1 MRFEGLDLNLL
12 VALNILL
19 EERNVTL
26 AARRLHISQSALSG
40 ALARLREYFGDEL
53 LVPVGRAMVP
63 TPRAESLAEPVR
75 AVLLQV
81 RSSIASKSQFDP
93 ATSER
98 RFNILTSDYLIA
110 VLLGEVIRRAS
121 LIAPGVGFDVQHVQD
136 RPIERLERGEV
147 DLLITPEP
155 FTSDAH
161 PFELLFQD
169 DHVVIAAEDNPA
181 VRVGLDLERFLE
193 LGQVGVR
200 FGSDRMPAYED
211 WVLTTTSHRRR
222 LEVVASSF
230 TAVPFLVAGTGRI
243 ALLPRR
249 LASHFARLLPL
260 KIFAAPIEL
269 PPLREVMQWN
279 RFNDQDPGL
288 RWLLGLLRET
298 AAQELPSGAEES
310 VLAS

>member
-12 VALNILL
+12 VALNVLL
-19 EERNVTL
+19 EERNVTV
-26 AARRLHISQSALSG
+26 AAKRLHLSQSALSG
-40 ALARLREYFGDEL
+40 ALARLREYFNDDL
-53 LVPVGRAMVP
+53 LVPVGRLMVP

-249 LASHFARLLPL
+249 LANHFARLLPL

>member
-1 MRFEGLDLNLL
+1 
-12 VALNILL
+12 V
-19 EERNVTL
+19 
-26 AARRLHISQSALSG
+26 
-40 ALARLREYFGDEL
+40 
-53 LVPVGRAMVP
+53 
-63 TPRAESLAEPVR
+63 
-75 AVLLQV
+75 
-81 RSSIASKSQFDP
+81 
-93 ATSER
+93 
-98 RFNILTSDYLIA
+98 
-110 VLLGEVIRRAS
+110 
-121 LIAPGVGFDVQHVQD
+121 
-136 RPIERLERGEV
+136 
-147 DLLITPEP
+147 
-155 FTSDAH
+155 H

>member
-19 EERNVTL
+19 EERNVT
-26 AARRLHISQSALSG
+26 AAAKRLHLSQSALSG
-40 ALARLREYFGDEL
+40 ALGRLREYFNDDL
-53 LVPVGRAMVP
+53 LVPVGRLMVP

-81 RSSIASKSQFDP
+81 HSSIASKSQFDP
-93 ATSER
+93 ATSDR

-110 VLLGEVIRRAS
+110 VLLGDAIRRAS
-121 LIAPGVGFDVQHVQD
+121 SLAPYVGFDVQHVQD
-136 RPIERLERGEV
+136 RPLERIERGEV

-169 DHVVIAAEDNPA
+169 DHVVIAAEYNAA
-181 VRVGLDLERFLE
+181 VAQGMDLARFLE

-211 WVLTTTSHRRR
+211 WVLSTTSHRRR

-243 ALLPRR
+243 ALMPRR
-249 LASHFARLLPL
+249 LANHFARLLPL
-260 KIFAAPIEL
+260 KVVAAPIEL

-279 RFNDQDPGL
+279 KFNNQDSGL
-288 RWLLGLLRET
+288 RWLLELLRDT
-298 AAQELPSGAEES
+298 AAAGLDGSGR
-310 VLAS
+310 